1 MEADGVCGSV
11 SVEVRHMRKIKNINL
26 KELENIEF
34 LLKKDIDRNRIASI
48 IGCSKTT
55 VGRVERGEHHLQGKM
70 PEPIEEKSVPVEYK
84 TEQVE
89 PAPEQLPKETTDY
102 FEFKVDEK
110 LDRIICLLGAI
121 LDRGGK

>member
-1 MEADGVCGSV
+1 
-11 SVEVRHMRKIKNINL
+11 MRKIKNINL

-34 LLKKDIDRNRIASI
+34 LLKKNIDRNRIASI

-55 VGRVERGEHHLQGKM
+55 VGRVERGEHHLQGKIK
-70 PEPIEEKSVPVEYK
+70 PEPIEEKIASVECK

-89 PAPEQLPKETTDY
+89 PALEQLPKETTDY

-121 LDRGGK
+121 LDRGSK

>member
-1 MEADGVCGSV
+1 
-11 SVEVRHMRKIKNINL
+11 MRKTKVINL

-34 LLKKDIDRNRIASI
+34 LLKQKIDKKRIASI

-55 VGRVERGEHHLQGKM
+55 VGRIERGEHCLQAKIE
-70 PEPIEEKSVPVEYK
+70 PEPIEEKTVPVEEK
-84 TEQVE
+84 TEQVKQMVDQVF
-89 PAPEQLPKETTDY
+89 EQLPKETKDY

-121 LDRGGK
+121 LDRGSK

>member
-1 MEADGVCGSV
+1 MSG
-11 SVEVRHMRKIKNINL
+11 KNINL

-34 LLKKDIDRNRIASI
+34 LLKKNIDRNKIASI

-55 VGRVERGEHHLQGKM
+55 VGRIERGEHHLQREIK
-70 PEPIEEKSVPVEYK
+70 PEPIEEKSASVEYK

-121 LDRGGK
+121 LDRGSR